1 MRRCHLKCVYIFA
14 TAAKYQKG
22 RKAAAASLGG
32 EAFQKLVLDEDG
44 NMQMKERAYPLCPDK
59 M

>member
-1 MRRCHLKCVYIFA
+1 MSLEVSVYIFA

-32 EAFQKLVLDEDG
+32 GLSRSLS
-44 NMQMKERAYPLCPDK
+44 
-59 M
+59 